1 MNLWVKNV
9 KEKNKNKIK
18 FLKKSR
24 QIYNTSL
31 ILQDEEGRKY
41 LKYL

>member
-1 MNLWVKNV
+1 MDLWVKNV

-24 QIYNTSL
+24 QIYNASL